1 MPLKLRPTEWA
12 VSRIYKTRAAVP
24 AIVIPA
30 GRADCPVG
38 HRTDGL
44 QGTLTET
51 IGIALAVLRQ
61 LDDALSQCPSDGV
74 VAIRSE
80 AERGQRHLERNPHL
94 TDRFTVKLSAV
105 EVVSNGHGNS
115 NSGSA

>member
-1 MPLKLRPTEWA
+1 MLRSA
-12 VSRIYKTRAAVP
+12 
-24 AIVIPA
+24 VIPA

-38 HRTDGL
+38 QRTDCCL

-61 LDDALSQCPSDGV
+61 LDDALSQRPSDGV

-94 TDRFTVKLSAV
+94 TDLFAVKFATSR
-105 EVVSNGHGNS
+105 
-115 NSGSA
+115 